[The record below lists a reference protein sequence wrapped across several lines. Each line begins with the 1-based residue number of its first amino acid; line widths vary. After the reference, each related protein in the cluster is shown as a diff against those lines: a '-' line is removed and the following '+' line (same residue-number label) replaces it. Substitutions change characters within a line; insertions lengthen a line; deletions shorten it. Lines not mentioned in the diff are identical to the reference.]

1 MKILRFFRRHLAVL
15 ISIAVAVVVIAGIIV
30 LMNVMTGSNQG
41 ATPDEAQPT
50 TVAHTTVQPTTA
62 APTTAQPTTVAPT
75 TVAPTTVQP
84 TNAAPAAEDADDFVG
99 GVGGYDI
106 GGGTGSH
113 IDSGDKSDMD
123 GSKDS
128 SSKDTDNEGRPIV
141 YGGDEGYG
149 ADTSG
154 KHAPVPEEQ
163 FEERHPL
170 PDPVNPE
177 TDFPD
182 SKTITYEEIQSG
194 VEPEEG
200 DIISLTPAN

>member
-41 ATPDEAQPT
+41 ATSDEAQPT

-62 APTTAQPTTVAPT
+62 APTTVEPTT
-75 TVAPTTVQP
+75 
-84 TNAAPAAEDADDFVG
+84 AAPEKEDEDADTYAG
-99 GVGGYDI
+99 KGAGVYGI
-106 GGGTGSH
+106 GGGTGDY
-113 IDSGDKSDMD
+113 IDPGDNSDMN

-128 SSKDTDNEGRPIV
+128 SSKDIDNEGRPIV

-154 KHAPVPEEQ
+154 KAAPVPEQ
-163 FEERHPL
+163 VFEERHPL

>member
-1 MKILRFFRRHLAVL
+1 MTIMRRIVL
-15 ISIAVAVVVIAGIIV
+15 GIIIGVVVIAAIIGAIV
-30 LMNVMTGSNQG
+30 LTNVLSSGQG
-41 ATPDEAQPT
+41 ATPDEATQPT
-50 TVAHTTVQPTTA
+50 TVAPTTV
-62 APTTAQPTTVAPT
+62 QPTTVAPT

-84 TNAAPAAEDADDFVG
+84 TTAAPAVEDADDFVG

-149 ADTSG
+149 ASTSRSTPS
-154 KHAPVPEEQ
+154 PVPEQ
-163 FEERHPL
+163 VFEERHPL

-182 SKTITYEEIQSG
+182 SKTITYDDIESG

-200 DIISLTPAN
+200 DIIQLTPAN

>member
-1 MKILRFFRRHLAVL
+1 MKILNFFRRHLA
-15 ISIAVAVVVIAGIIV
+15 IIITAVAVIATIIGLIV

-41 ATPDEAQPT
+41 ATPDEATQPT
-50 TVAHTTVQPTTA
+50 TVAHTTTVQPTTA
-62 APTTAQPTTVAPT
+62 TPTTLEPTTAAPEKKD
-75 TVAPTTVQP
+75 VDEIYDGKGSGG
-84 TNAAPAAEDADDFVG
+84 NA
-99 GVGGYDI
+99 I
-106 GGGTGSH
+106 GGGTGDY
-113 IDSGDKSDMD
+113 IDPGDNSDMT

-154 KHAPVPEEQ
+154 KEAPVPEQ
-163 FEERHPL
+163 VFEERHPL

-182 SKTITYEEIQSG
+182 SKTITYEEIEKG
-194 VEPEEG
+194 VKPQEG
-200 DIISLTPAN
+200 DIIQLTPAG

>member
-1 MKILRFFRRHLAVL
+1 MTIKKRIILAV
-15 ISIAVAVVVIAGIIV
+15 IIGVVVIGSLVGAIV
-30 LMNVMTGSNQG
+30 LTNVLSGGQG
-41 ATPDEAQPT
+41 ATPDEATP
-50 TVAHTTVQPTTA
+50 
-62 APTTAQPTTVAPT
+62 QPTTVAPT

-84 TNAAPAAEDADDFVG
+84 TTVAPTTVQPTTAAPAAEDTDDFVG

-106 GGGTGSH
+106 IGGVGSNV
-113 IDSGDKSDMD
+113 DAGDKSDMD

-154 KHAPVPEEQ
+154 KPAPVPEEQ

-170 PDPVNPE
+170 PDPVDPE
-177 TDFPD
+177 KDFPD
-182 SKTITYEEIQSG
+182 SKTITYEDIQSG
-194 VEPEEG
+194 VSPEEG
-200 DIISLTPAN
+200 DIIQLTPAN